1 MIKRRVGAWHGG
13 CRWGS
18 VIPLPRGLEGGS
30 IGGVGYRI
38 REYVP
43 GDETSWLR
51 CRALA
56 FLGTSYFDAV
66 CRSKPVMAEPG
77 FALVAVE
84 GAEVVG
90 LMDVEVEGGEATIES
105 VAVHPDRWAEGI
117 AKGLLDEA
125 VGRLAGMGIGV
136 VDAWTREDPGTLRW
150 YRANGFAEGDHYLH
164 VYADLYA
171 GEEEPDRAIGAR
183 RAGLRPVKVF
193 LHGKIED
200 EAAMRAEFSRV
211 HVCRRFVLAIAA
223 GRAVPQGT

>member
-1 MIKRRVGAWHGG
+1 MRGA
-13 CRWGS
+13 S
-18 VIPLPRGLEGGS
+18 VIPLPRGSAGSS
-30 IGGVGYRI
+30 IGGMGYRI

-43 GDETSWLR
+43 KDETSWLR

-66 CRSKPVMAEPG
+66 YRSKPVMAEPG

-84 GAEVVG
+84 GAEVLG

-125 VGRLAGMGIGV
+125 VRRLAGMGIGA

-150 YRANGFAEGDHYLH
+150 YRANGLTEGDHYLH

-171 GEEEPDRAIGAR
+171 AHEEPDRAIGAR
-183 RAGLRPVKVF
+183 RPGLRPVKVF
-193 LHGKIED
+193 LHGKVED
-200 EAAMRAEFSRV
+200 EAGMRAQFARV
-211 HVCRRFVLAIAA
+211 HVCRRFVLAIPA
-223 GRAVPQGT
+223 GRAGVPGT